1 MNNLFFKNNL
11 NLDKIS
17 ISVVIAAFNGEKF
30 IFELLESI
38 ANQTHQVD
46 EIIVCDDCSTDDTIK
61 ILNAFKLKYTY
72 LNIRIIV
79 NRHRLG
85 VSKNF
90 SKVIKLS
97 KGDLIFLAD
106 QDDIWHNNKVQ
117 TMLDAYTNGSA
128 SYIISDMNVLNVN
141 GDLQKF
147 TWAELMENNYGIS
160 KNHVMNGCAVVA
172 TRKFFR
178 SCLPIPYGKAHD
190 VWFAYCAKRLKT
202 RQFLDKPLMNYR
214 VTSQGV
220 SSNNFVGKLK
230 LNKTNIGLEF
240 NSNFKTLINT
250 EKKLML
256 LMIKLLIHLHFISV
270 IFKFKLFKKSQ
281 FTIRGEYHG
290 RQDT

>member
-1 MNNLFFKNNL
+1 MSNFPFKNNL
-11 NLDKIS
+11 NLEKIS
-17 ISVVIAAFNGEKF
+17 ISVAIAAFNGEKF
-30 IFELLESI
+30 ILELLESI
-38 ANQTHQVD
+38 ASQTHKVD
-46 EIIVCDDCSTDDTIK
+46 EIIVCDDCSTDNTIK
-61 ILNAFKLKYTY
+61 ILDTFKFKHTY
-72 LNIRIIV
+72 LNITIIV
-79 NRHRLG
+79 NKHRLG

-90 SKVIKLS
+90 SKAIKLS

-117 TMLDAYTNGSA
+117 TMLGAFIKGGA
-128 SYIISDMNVLNVN
+128 SYIISDMNVINVT

-147 TWAELMENNYGIS
+147 TWAELMENNYGIN

-172 TRKFFR
+172 TKKFFR

-202 RQFLDKPLMNYR
+202 RVFLDKPLMNYR

-220 SSNNFVGKLK
+220 SSNNFVSKLK
-230 LNKTNIGLEF
+230 LNKKNVGLQF

-256 LMIKLLIHLHFISV
+256 LMIKSLMHLHFIFV
-270 IFKFKLFKKSQ
+270 VFKFKSIKK
-281 FTIRGEYHG
+281 FHFIIRREYHG
-290 RQDT
+290 RQVI